1 MHSFVHLSAKVGNKL
16 GDKKKFIGEKA
27 NSNAQ
32 SVVHVKVHE
41 YTGYLFRFVQ
51 WTILDI
57 LN

>member
-27 NSNAQ
+27 NSKAP

-41 YTGYLFRFVQ
+41 YTSYLFM
-51 WTILDI
+51 
-57 LN
+57 